1 MNYTIQA
8 YLLYLPISV
17 GMTIWVARTLHRNGR
32 VFLVQAFRGNEAM
45 ADSVNHLLVV
55 GSYLINIGFIT
66 MALRYGDKPQDLQT
80 MIEFLSTKLGIVL
93 LVLGAMHFFNLF
105 NFDKMRRK
113 GLRPVETAPPPGGH
127 AAPAAAP
134 ETVSLKRHQGRA

>member
-1 MNYTIQA
+1 MNYTVLA

-17 GMTIWVARTLHRNGR
+17 AMTVWVARTLHRNGR
-32 VFLVQAFRGNEAM
+32 VFLVAAFRGNETM

-55 GSYLINIGFIT
+55 GFYLINVGFIT
-66 MALRYGDKPQDLQT
+66 TALRFGTKPADFEGML
-80 MIEFLSTKLGIVL
+80 EFLSTKLGVVL

-113 GLRPVETAPPPGGH
+113 GTRTEAVAPL
-127 AAPAAAP
+127 APAAP
-134 ETVSLKRHQGRA
+134 PVLPPR